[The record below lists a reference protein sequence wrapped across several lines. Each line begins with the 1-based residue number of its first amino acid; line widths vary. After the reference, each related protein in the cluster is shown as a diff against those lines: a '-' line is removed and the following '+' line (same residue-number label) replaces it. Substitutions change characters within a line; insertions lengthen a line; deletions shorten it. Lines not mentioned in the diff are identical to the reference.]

1 MRSSLG
7 TAVYNKEPHKDMLG
21 GGEMRSQSEAN
32 GSQSRHLRG
41 RAARSQ
47 SIGTKLTLD
56 EEREVLA
63 AAELAGKAPSE
74 WAREVMLLAAR
85 HKRTPEENGALFT
98 EVQAI
103 RLLLINALDLLL
115 RGEKMTSEQFKELL
129 RYVKNNKRK
138 AADEMLTSYAI
149 AVTEE

>member
-1 MRSSLG
+1 MK
-7 TAVYNKEPHKDMLG
+7 Y
-21 GGEMRSQSEAN
+21 QSEAN
-32 GSQSRHLRG
+32 GSQSRRLRG

-63 AAELAGKAPSE
+63 TAASAGKAPSE

-85 HKRTPEENGALFT
+85 DTSEPEENSALFT

-103 RLLLINALDLLL
+103 RLLLINVLEPLL
-115 RGEKMTSEQFKELL
+115 RGEKMTAEQFKELL

-138 AADEMLTSYAI
+138 AADEMLASYANG
-149 AVTEE
+149 ATEE